1 MNRVQLCFSRSFNDN
16 ELIIC
21 SRFSDRNAGSRPTPA
36 SVARAS
42 FIFSTVIFRIK
53 CGPRNEEVQKKA
65 LWESLVSHVAVV
77 GRTKNTDL
85 APTKVISFCL
95 LVCVA
100 GRKCGSKMP
109 RSRNKLDAKR
119 FTQKR
124 RGSKRIEETVR

>member
-1 MNRVQLCFSRSFNDN
+1 MAQETKRSR
-16 ELIIC
+16 
-21 SRFSDRNAGSRPTPA
+21 
-36 SVARAS
+36 
-42 FIFSTVIFRIK
+42 
-53 CGPRNEEVQKKA
+53 KKA